1 MRFQCMFLTQRRTPL
16 PRRAKNAAMDTPSA
30 TPPEPDPVPLSE
42 GAARRA
48 ERMNTVRLRREMQT
62 LVVMTR
68 IHCDGRH
75 GTEPRDEQ
83 GLCPACAGLV
93 DYARKRLAAC
103 PFGPDKPTCVNCQIH
118 CYGPK
123 QREATREVMRY
134 AGPRMLFKHPVL
146 AIAHVLDGR
155 RPAPPKPRGITP
167 PKTPR

>member
-1 MRFQCMFLTQRRTPL
+1 MLLMQSRTPL
-16 PRRAKNAAMDTPSA
+16 PRRHKNEAMDTPSA
-30 TPPEPDPVPLSE
+30 TQPETDAVPLSE

-48 ERMNTVRLRREMQT
+48 ERMNTARLRREMKT

-68 IHCDGRH
+68 IHCESRH
-75 GTEPRDEQ
+75 GAEPRDGQ

-146 AIAHVLDGR
+146 AIAHVVDGR
-155 RPAPPKPRGITP
+155 RPAPPKPRGTAASDKP
-167 PKTPR
+167 PKSPA